1 MPHAL
6 FVVQVGY
13 GEVEGERHQ
22 ERNRCCVAGEVGW
35 HHRGPWKEHGGHGST
50 GCGGRGPVVVT
61 IDIEAVLVQ
70 GKGAQLG
77 DSMGL
82 LAQLPVQLLSV

>member
-1 MPHAL
+1 MEKDTCDRPEGQVESPRPFLGADSL
-6 FVVQVGY
+6 LQLVVTK
-13 GEVEGERHQ
+13 RLL
-22 ERNRCCVAGEVGW
+22 
-35 HHRGPWKEHGGHGST
+35 
-50 GCGGRGPVVVT
+50 T